1 MLESPDAVL
10 VYIPLMKNL
19 GMRWNDIK
27 QTPRYELLGLLSAS
41 QEHEIFH
48 SMDGYSDKDISEM
61 AKERPEVRTQYA
73 QYLEMRRKY
82 SDMLGE
88 KTKRPTFKGIV

>member
-41 QEHEIFH
+41 QEHQIFH

-88 KTKRPTFKGIV
+88 KRKRPTFKGIV

>member
-41 QEHEIFH
+41 QEHQIFH

-82 SDMLGE
+82 SDMLGK

>member
-10 VYIPLMKNL
+10 VYIPLMKDL

-41 QEHEIFH
+41 QEHQIFH

-88 KTKRPTFKGIV
+88 KRKRPTFKGIV